1 MHPFG
6 YLERELGQVSE
17 LDVQVMAI
25 LADNNVTDS
34 EFGEAVMA
42 CLPSLPAQ
50 LPDTND
56 RRDCTNM
63 RLFTIDPANSS
74 GNTNSSCQC
83 HIPMC
88 SSCMSVVLD
97 DGFSIRKMGDDT
109 YEVGVHVSDVSHY
122 IQPHSALDKE
132 ARARGV
138 RVDLVSTHVPMLPE
152 TLTHKVTNLEPNETR
167 YVKQS
172 SSCYQNRKNS
182 FILLRLG
189 ISVIWT
195 MNSQGQI
202 FNTWVGKSLI
212 R

>member
-1 MHPFG
+1 M
-6 YLERELGQVSE
+6 
-17 LDVQVMAI
+17 
-25 LADNNVTDS
+25 
-34 EFGEAVMA
+34 
-42 CLPSLPAQ
+42 
-50 LPDTND
+50 
-56 RRDCTNM
+56 
-63 RLFTIDPANSS
+63 
-74 GNTNSSCQC
+74 
-83 HIPMC
+83 
-88 SSCMSVVLD
+88 D
-97 DGFSIRKMGDDT
+97 DAFSIRKMGDDT

-167 YVKQS
+167 YVKEASS
-172 SSCYQNRKNS
+172 SSCYQNRNIHS
-182 FILLRLG
+182 ILLLRLG

-202 FNTWVGKSLI
+202 FNTWVGKSLV